1 MSESQFKTMKYQPD
15 YPRRF
20 QSTEHARVWC
30 MDYVAWYNF
39 SHHHAGIES
48 FMPSQVF
55 TGQHIEI
62 AQTRQEALDLSYLR
76 HPERFVKGPP
86 SVKMPPATVYI
97 NPALDLDGQPD
108 PKATVNFPTL
118 ERVKSKLTSNSGP
131 KHVDTQGYT
140 DLPVLAS

>member
-1 MSESQFKTMKYQPD
+1 
-15 YPRRF
+15 
-20 QSTEHARVWC
+20 
-30 MDYVAWYNF
+30 
-39 SHHHAGIES
+39 
-48 FMPSQVF
+48 MPSQVF

-62 AQTRQEALDLSYLR
+62 SQTRQKALDLSYLR